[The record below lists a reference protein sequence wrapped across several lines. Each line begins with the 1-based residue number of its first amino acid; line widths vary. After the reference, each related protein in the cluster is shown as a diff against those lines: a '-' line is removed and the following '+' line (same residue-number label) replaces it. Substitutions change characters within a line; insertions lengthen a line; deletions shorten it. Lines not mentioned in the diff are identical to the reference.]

1 MPYQAIA
8 PNHAAFGTEQDA
20 YLKSLLTPTD
30 NPGADALNRINLAL
44 QAKNTPDGYL
54 QALRE
59 ANASQERFGA
69 AENSR
74 DVAQSYLANLAP
86 ILKQGAGR
94 GISLPGNGYLQTD
107 PSVMRTADAQALQAM
122 QAEGVKNTGAGVKD
136 LAEAGF
142 APSAGYIGGMITPP
156 AQDTPAPVSDYL
168 SPGNKAKLEEAAAAK
183 EQASAATIRAV
194 KNHEGA
200 NSPKDV
206 TTYVI
211 DPKTGNRTP
220 ISVVSTTKP
229 DAGGVTEKA
238 VPKHIIDPVSHKVVP
253 NPAYKGP

>member
-8 PNHAAFGTEQDA
+8 PNQAAFGTEQDA
-20 YLKSLLTPTD
+20 YLKSLLGPTGD
-30 NPGADALNRINLAL
+30 PGADAINRVNLGF
-44 QAKNTPDGYL
+44 QARNSPDNYL

-74 DVAQSYLANLAP
+74 DVAQSYLGNIAA

-94 GISLPGNGYLQTD
+94 GIALPNNGYLQTD
-107 PSVMRTADAQALQAM
+107 PSVMRTADVQALQAM
-122 QAEGVKNTGAGVKD
+122 QAEAVDKTGSGVEH
-136 LAEAGF
+136 LANAGF

-156 AQDTPAPVSDYL
+156 AQAEPAPVSNYL

-183 EQASAATIRAV
+183 EQAAAATTRAV

-200 NSPKDV
+200 NSAKDV
-206 TTYVI
+206 TTYIVKPDGSRI
-211 DPKTGNRTP
+211 PV
-220 ISVVSTTKP
+220 SVTSTTKP
-229 DAGGVTEKA
+229 DSGPATGPA
-238 VPKHIIDPVSHKVVP
+238 VPKHIIDPISHKVIP